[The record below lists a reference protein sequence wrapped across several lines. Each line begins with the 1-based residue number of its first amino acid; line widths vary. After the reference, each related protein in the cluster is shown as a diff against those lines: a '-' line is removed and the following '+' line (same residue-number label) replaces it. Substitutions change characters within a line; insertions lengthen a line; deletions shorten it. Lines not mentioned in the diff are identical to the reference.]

1 MNAEAV
7 EFQRAAAR
15 LRGLNSGVIFV
26 GRPVV
31 TQASVRYGCGSAGKL
46 PPAGCTLDA
55 PLICFE
61 PFFPA

>member
-7 EFQRAAAR
+7 EFQRAAAV
-15 LRGLNSGVIFV
+15 LRGLNSAVIFV

-31 TQASVRYGCGSAGKL
+31 TQASVCCRCGFAGKL
-46 PPAGCTLDA
+46 PPAGCTLGA

-61 PFFPA
+61 LFFPA